1 MTLTLI
7 TLDWVP
13 EFPRGFVRD
22 LRVRWA
28 LEEIGRAYQVETV
41 PMQPKSDVHRAMQ
54 PFGQV
59 PIIRDGDLTLFESG
73 AILLYVGEG
82 TALLPEARRAEITQ
96 WLFAAL
102 NTVEIASAIWL
113 YKVLAERWPEFFGPP
128 TGEES
133 KAFTRQA
140 LKTKLSELQAVM
152 QGHDWIAGDFSL
164 ADIAMVDTLRVLAGE
179 GVLDD
184 MPILSAYVARAEA
197 RPAFV
202 RAMADHMAH
211 WQAADV
217 AMARTA

>member
-41 PMQPKSDVHRAMQ
+41 AMEPKSGAHRALQ

-59 PIIRDGDLTLFESG
+59 PILRDGDLSLFESG

-82 TALLPEARRAEITQ
+82 SALLPEARRAEVIQ

-133 KAFTRQA
+133 KTFAWQA

-179 GVLDD
+179 GVLND
-184 MPILSAYVARAEA
+184 MPVLSAYVARAEA

-211 WQAADV
+211 WQAAD
-217 AMARTA
+217 ATMTRTA

>member
-1 MTLTLI
+1 MTLTLF

-28 LEEIGRAYQVETV
+28 LEEVDRVYLVETV
-41 PMQPKSDVHRAMQ
+41 PMQPKSNAHLAMQ

-59 PIIRDGDLTLFESG
+59 PILRDGDLSLFESG

-82 TALLPEARRAEITQ
+82 TALLPEARRAEVIQ

-102 NTVEIASAIWL
+102 NTVEIASTIWL

-133 KAFTRQA
+133 KEFSRQA
-140 LKTKLSELQAVM
+140 LMSKLSEVAAVIA
-152 QGHDWIAGDFSL
+152 GRDWINGEFSL

-179 GVLDD
+179 GLLDD
-184 MPILSAYVARAEA
+184 MPVLSAYVARAEA

>member
-13 EFPRGFVRD
+13 DFPRGFVRD

-28 LEEIGRAYQVETV
+28 LEEIGRPYHVETV
-41 PMQPKSDVHRAMQ
+41 PMQPKSDTHRAIQ

-59 PIIRDGDLTLFESG
+59 PIIRDADLTLFESG
-73 AILLYVGEG
+73 AILLHLGEG

-102 NTVEIASAIWL
+102 NTVELTSVVWVS
-113 YKVLAERWPEFFGPP
+113 KVLAERWPEFFGPP
-128 TGEES
+128 SGEES
-133 KAFTRQA
+133 KAFARQA
-140 LKTKLSELQAVM
+140 LKTRLSEVETVLE
-152 QGHDWIAGDFSL
+152 GRDWIAGAFSL

-179 GVLDD
+179 GMLGD

-211 WQAADV
+211 WQRAD
-217 AMARTA
+217 ATMARTA